1 MSATASLAA
10 RSAKVKPMRSLPLRS
25 HLMVWLALMA
35 LLALTAGSSFV
46 PLGTFN
52 VVVNFTIAAIKAA
65 LVLVF
70 FMHVA
75 RGEAAVRI
83 AAAAGLL
90 WLGFLFA
97 LSFVDILARG
107 H

>member
-1 MSATASLAA
+1 
-10 RSAKVKPMRSLPLRS
+10 
-25 HLMVWLALMA
+25 MVWLALMA

>member
-1 MSATASLAA
+1 MSA
-10 RSAKVKPMRSLPLRS
+10 LPLRS
-25 HLMVWLALMA
+25 HILVWVALMA
-35 LLALTAGSSFV
+35 LLALTTASAFL
-46 PLGTFN
+46 PLGALN
-52 VVVNFTIAAIKAA
+52 AVVNFAIAAVKAA

-75 RGEAAVRI
+75 RGDAAVRV

-90 WLGFLFA
+90 WLGFLFG
-97 LSFVDILARG
+97 LSFLDILARG

>member
-1 MSATASLAA
+1 M
-10 RSAKVKPMRSLPLRS
+10 KPLSLRS
-25 HLMVWLALMA
+25 HILVWLALLA
-35 LLALTAGSSFV
+35 LLALTAGSSYV

-52 VVVNFTIAAIKAA
+52 VVANFAIAAVKAA

-75 RGEAAVRI
+75 RGEVAVRI

-97 LSFVDILARG
+97 LSFIDILARG